1 MLQEYLV
8 FVSGGICITLML
20 FSFINKS
27 LSNRRKYSL
36 FFISAFT
43 LLLLASDWLFKIY
56 NGDSRSL
63 QGFIGRIAKFSV
75 YFQFLLIIF
84 SFNQYLKDL
93 FTNEGKS
100 KQVPQL
106 VKYVD
111 IIIIVGII
119 TLGIS
124 QFTGLYYTYEN
135 NVYHRADG
143 FIIAYTFPIISLTL
157 QVSAI
162 LAFKDKIRKRLVFP
176 LMLFTEMP
184 IFAAFAQ
191 FFLHQI
197 SLTSI
202 TIVAMVILL
211 YCFNITD
218 TNKMLEDAHNKEIT
232 FLKEKEETSKRMT
245 IQTALALV
253 EAIDAKDPY
262 TNGHSKRVADY
273 SCMLATKAG
282 KTADEIDK
290 IYFIAL
296 LHDVGKIGVP
306 DWIINKTSRLTA
318 EEEETMAKHPL
329 IGEEIL
335 SKIYES
341 PELKIGAAY
350 HHERIDGKG
359 YPYGLKGDEIPEIAK
374 LIAVADSY
382 DAMASKRS
390 YRDVLPQHVVRE
402 EIVKG
407 KGTQFSPFW
416 ADLMIDLID
425 ADTDYEMRQK

>member
-184 IFAAFAQ
+184 IFAAFIQ
-191 FFLHQI
+191 FFMHQV

-218 TNKMLEDAHNKEIT
+218 TNNMLDDLHKKEI
-232 FLKEKEETSKRMT
+232 ETSKRIT
-245 IQTALALV
+245 TQTATALA
-253 EAIDAKDPY
+253 EAIDAKDQY

-273 SCMLATKAG
+273 SVMLAKKAG
-282 KTADEIDK
+282 KAKEEIEN

-306 DWIINKTSRLTA
+306 DWIINKKERLT
-318 EEEETMAKHPL
+318 EEEEAIMAKHPS

-335 SKIYES
+335 KQITES
-341 PELKIGAAY
+341 PDLAIGAAY
-350 HHERIDGKG
+350 HHERYDGNG
-359 YPYGLKGDEIPEIAK
+359 YPYGLKGEEIPEIAR

-390 YRDVLPQHVVRE
+390 YRDVLPQKVVRE
-402 EIVKG
+402 EIING
-407 KGTQFSPFW
+407 TGTQFDPTY
-416 ADLMIDLID
+416 AKLMIELID
-425 ADTDYEMRQK
+425 ADKNYDMRQK

>member
-63 QGFIGRIAKFSV
+63 QSFIGRIAKFSV

-162 LAFKDKIRKRLVFP
+162 LAF
-176 LMLFTEMP
+176 
-184 IFAAFAQ
+184 
-191 FFLHQI
+191 
-197 SLTSI
+197 
-202 TIVAMVILL
+202 
-211 YCFNITD
+211 
-218 TNKMLEDAHNKEIT
+218 
-232 FLKEKEETSKRMT
+232 
-245 IQTALALV
+245 
-253 EAIDAKDPY
+253 
-262 TNGHSKRVADY
+262 
-273 SCMLATKAG
+273 
-282 KTADEIDK
+282 
-290 IYFIAL
+290 
-296 LHDVGKIGVP
+296 
-306 DWIINKTSRLTA
+306 
-318 EEEETMAKHPL
+318 
-329 IGEEIL
+329 
-335 SKIYES
+335 
-341 PELKIGAAY
+341 
-350 HHERIDGKG
+350 
-359 YPYGLKGDEIPEIAK
+359 
-374 LIAVADSY
+374 
-382 DAMASKRS
+382 
-390 YRDVLPQHVVRE
+390 
-402 EIVKG
+402 
-407 KGTQFSPFW
+407 
-416 ADLMIDLID
+416 
-425 ADTDYEMRQK
+425 